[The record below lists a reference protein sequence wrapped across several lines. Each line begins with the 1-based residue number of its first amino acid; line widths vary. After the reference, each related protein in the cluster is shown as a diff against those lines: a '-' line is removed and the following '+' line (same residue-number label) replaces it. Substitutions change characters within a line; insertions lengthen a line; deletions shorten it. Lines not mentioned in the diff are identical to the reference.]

1 MEEEDRIKYKLLIVP
16 GYIIGMLC
24 LLVMTYRTFIAFL
37 SDSKSI
43 LIHINKFG
51 EQYLDLF
58 ALLIIWIISIVGLI
72 ILFLMLKEEITFRN
86 IFYKSENKSI
96 PEQNKPILDLDDNL
110 NINLDKSEIKG
121 VIIKPIRTFKEE
133 INFKD

>member
-1 MEEEDRIKYKLLIVP
+1 
-16 GYIIGMLC
+16 MLC